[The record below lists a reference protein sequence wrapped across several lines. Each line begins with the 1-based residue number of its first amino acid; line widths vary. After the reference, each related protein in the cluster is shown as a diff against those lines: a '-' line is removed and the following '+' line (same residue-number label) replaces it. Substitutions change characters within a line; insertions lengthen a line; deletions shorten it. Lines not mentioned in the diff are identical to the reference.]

1 MGGYYLKTVDM
12 SYGKTK
18 VTVSVEEKN
27 LIGIIEGNEFR
38 ITKSE
43 DEIILEALHNPI
55 GSPRLKELVHPGETV
70 CLVIPDI
77 TRAWQ
82 RTDKFLYRIIEELN
96 AGGVEDKNIVI
107 ISALGSH
114 RTQSKEEH
122 EKLIG
127 KNLHNRF
134 EVIDHDCF
142 NKDNLTYLGETTYGT
157 PIWVNKK
164 ALECDHIVL
173 TGGIVYHFL
182 AGWGGGR
189 KTVLPGISSYETIMK
204 NHALSLSENLG
215 EGKNTDARCGKL
227 MGNPIHE
234 DMMQAA
240 AFLRPTFMF
249 NVIAGHDGKIAAAV
263 SGNYIEA
270 FYEGC
275 NIVDKMDGVVINDK
289 ADLVIASAGGYPKD
303 INFYQTSKTIINARE
318 AVKEG
323 GTIVILSQ
331 CSEGLGGNQ
340 DVQDI
345 LLNFD
350 TLLDREKE
358 LRREYSISKDVGYIF
373 CETANK
379 FDVILVA
386 DLNPELLKKANIK
399 VVKTIEEALEITYEK
414 KGENLKT
421 YIMPAAANTFPRFK
435 NE

>member
-1 MGGYYLKTVDM
+1 MKKIEM
-12 SYGKTK
+12 NYGRVK
-18 VTVSVEEKN
+18 VTASVKEEN
-27 LIGIIEGNEFR
+27 LMGIIEGNEFKL
-38 ITKSE
+38 TKSE
-43 DEIILEALHNPI
+43 DEIILDALHNPI

-70 CLVIPDI
+70 CLVIPDV

-82 RTDKFLYRIIEELN
+82 KTDRFLSKIIEELN
-96 AGGVEDKNIVI
+96 TGGVNDKDITI

-114 RTQSKEEH
+114 RNQTAEEH

-127 KNLHNRF
+127 KDLVKRF
-134 EVIDHDCF
+134 DVIDHDCF
-142 NKDNLTYLGETTYGT
+142 DKENLVYLGETTYGT
-157 PIWVNKK
+157 PVILNKK
-164 ALECDHIVL
+164 AVECDHVVL
-173 TGGIVYHFL
+173 AGGIVYHFL
-182 AGWGGGR
+182 AGCGGGR

-204 NHALSLSENLG
+204 NHSLSLSKNLG
-215 EGKNTDARCGKL
+215 EGKNEDAKCGKL
-227 MGNPIHE
+227 KGNPIHE

-240 AFLRPTFMF
+240 AFLKPTFLF
-249 NVIAGHDGKIAAAV
+249 NVIAGHDGNIAAAV
-263 SGNYIEA
+263 SGNYVEA

-275 NIVDKMDGVVINDK
+275 NIVEQMDGVEINDK
-289 ADLVIASAGGYPKD
+289 ADLVIATAGGYPKD

-323 GTIVILSQ
+323 GTIIILSE

-373 CETANK
+373 CETACK
-379 FDVILVA
+379 FDVIMVS

-399 VVKTIEEALEITYEK
+399 VVKTLDEALEITYNK

-421 YIMPAAANTFPRFK
+421 YVMTAAANTFPVVK
-435 NE
+435 

>member
-1 MGGYYLKTVDM
+1 MKKIEM
-12 SYGKTK
+12 NYGRVK
-18 VTVSVEEKN
+18 VTASLKEEN
-27 LIGIIEGNEFR
+27 LMGIIEGNEFKL
-38 ITKSE
+38 TKSE
-43 DEIILEALHNPI
+43 DEIILDALHNPI
-55 GSPRLKELVHPGETV
+55 GSPRLKELVHSGETV
-70 CLVIPDI
+70 CLVIPDV

-82 RTDKFLYRIIEELN
+82 KTDRFLSKIIEELN
-96 AGGVEDKNIVI
+96 AGGVNDKDITI

-114 RTQSKEEH
+114 RNQTAEEH

-127 KNLHNRF
+127 KDLVKRF
-134 EVIDHDCF
+134 DVIDHDCF
-142 NKDNLTYLGETTYGT
+142 DKENLVYLGETTYGT
-157 PIWVNKK
+157 PVILNKK
-164 ALECDHIVL
+164 AVECDHVVL
-173 TGGIVYHFL
+173 AGGIVYHFL
-182 AGWGGGR
+182 AGCGGGR

-204 NHALSLSENLG
+204 NHSLSLSKNLG
-215 EGKNTDARCGKL
+215 EGKNEDAKCGKL
-227 MGNPIHE
+227 KGNPIHE

-240 AFLRPTFMF
+240 AFLKPTFLF
-249 NVIAGHDGKIAAAV
+249 NVIAGHDGNIAAAV
-263 SGNYIEA
+263 SGNYVEA

-275 NIVDKMDGVVINDK
+275 NIVEQMDGVEINDK
-289 ADLVIASAGGYPKD
+289 ADLVIATAGGYPKD

-323 GTIVILSQ
+323 GTIIILSE

-373 CETANK
+373 CETACK
-379 FDVILVA
+379 FDVIMVS

-399 VVKTIEEALEITYEK
+399 VVKTLDEALEITYNK

-421 YIMPAAANTFPRFK
+421 YVMTAAANTFPRIK
-435 NE
+435 

>member
-1 MGGYYLKTVDM
+1 MKKIEM
-12 SYGKTK
+12 NYGRVK
-18 VTVSVEEKN
+18 VTASVKEEN
-27 LIGIIEGNEFR
+27 LMGIIEGNEFKL
-38 ITKSE
+38 TKSE
-43 DEIILEALHNPI
+43 DEIILDALHNPI

-70 CLVIPDI
+70 CLVIPDV

-82 RTDKFLYRIIEELN
+82 KTDRFLSKIIEELN
-96 AGGVEDKNIVI
+96 TGGVNDKDITI

-114 RTQSKEEH
+114 RNQTAEEH

-127 KNLHNRF
+127 KDLVKRF
-134 EVIDHDCF
+134 DVIDHDCF
-142 NKDNLTYLGETTYGT
+142 DKENLVYRGETTYGT
-157 PIWVNKK
+157 PVILNKK
-164 ALECDHIVL
+164 AVECDHVVL
-173 TGGIVYHFL
+173 AGGIVYHFL
-182 AGWGGGR
+182 AGCGGGR

-204 NHALSLSENLG
+204 NHSLSLSKNLG
-215 EGKNTDARCGKL
+215 EGKNEDAKCGKL
-227 MGNPIHE
+227 KGNPIHE

-240 AFLRPTFMF
+240 AFLKPTFLF
-249 NVIAGHDGKIAAAV
+249 NVIAGHDGNIAAAV
-263 SGNYIEA
+263 SGNYVEA

-275 NIVDKMDGVVINDK
+275 NIVEQMDGVEINDK
-289 ADLVIASAGGYPKD
+289 ADLVIATAGGYPKD

-323 GTIVILSQ
+323 GTIIILSE

-373 CETANK
+373 CETACK
-379 FDVILVA
+379 FDVIMVS

-399 VVKTIEEALEITYEK
+399 VVKTLDEALEITYNK

-421 YIMPAAANTFPRFK
+421 YVMTAAANTFPRIK
-435 NE
+435 

>member
-1 MGGYYLKTVDM
+1 MKTIELN
-12 SYGKTK
+12 YGRTK
-18 VTVSVEEKN
+18 VTTSVKEEN
-27 LIGIIEGNEFR
+27 LMGIIEGNEFKLS
-38 ITKSE
+38 KSE
-43 DEIILEALHNPI
+43 EEIILEALHNPI

-70 CLVIPDI
+70 CLVIPDV

-82 RTDKFLYRIIEELN
+82 KTDKFLCKVIEELN
-96 AGGVEDKNIVI
+96 AGGVDDKDIII

-114 RTQSKEEH
+114 RTQTVEEH

-127 KNLHNRF
+127 KDLAKRF
-134 EVIDHDCF
+134 DVIDHDCF
-142 NKDNLTYLGETTYGT
+142 DKENLTYLGETTYGT
-157 PIWVNKK
+157 PVIVNKK
-164 ALECDHIVL
+164 AVDCDHVVL
-173 TGGIVYHFL
+173 AGGIVYHFL
-182 AGWGGGR
+182 AGCGGGR

-204 NHALSLSENLG
+204 NHSLSLSKNLG
-215 EGKNTDARCGKL
+215 EGKNADATCGKL
-227 MGNPIHE
+227 RGNPIHE

-240 AFLRPTFMF
+240 AFLRPTFIF
-249 NVIAGHDGKIAAAV
+249 NVIAGHDGNIAAAV
-263 SGNYIEA
+263 SGNCVEA

-275 NIVDKMDGVVINDK
+275 NIVEKMDDVVINDK
-289 ADLVIASAGGYPKD
+289 ADLAIATAGGYPKD

-323 GTIVILSQ
+323 GTIIILSE

-373 CETANK
+373 CETASK
-379 FDVILVA
+379 FDVIMVS

-399 VVKTIEEALEITYEK
+399 VVKTLEEALEITYSK

-421 YIMPAAANTFPRFK
+421 YVMTAAANTFPVIK
-435 NE
+435 